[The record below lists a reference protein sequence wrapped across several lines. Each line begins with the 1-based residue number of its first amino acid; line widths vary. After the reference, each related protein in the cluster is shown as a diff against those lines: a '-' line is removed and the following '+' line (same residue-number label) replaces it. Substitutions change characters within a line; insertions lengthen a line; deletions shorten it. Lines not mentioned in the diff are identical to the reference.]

1 MSKRIISSILVLIF
15 GFSLMIF
22 GVVGLFDLKP
32 VSPMTDKEII
42 QRAKALG
49 MRDLK
54 EQIETEAQP
63 ETKTESKTEVTTEV
77 TTEGKTE

>member
-1 MSKRIISSILVLIF
+1 MSKRIISSILILIF

-32 VSPMTDKEII
+32 VSPITDQEII

-63 ETKTESKTEVTTEV
+63 ETKTESKTEITTES
-77 TTEGKTE
+77 KTE

>member
-1 MSKRIISSILVLIF
+1 MSKRIISSILILIL

-32 VSPMTDKEII
+32 VSPMTDQEII

-49 MRDLK
+49 MRELK
-54 EQIETEAQP
+54 EQIQTEAEP
-63 ETKTESKTEVTTEV
+63 ETTTESKTEVTTES
-77 TTEGKTE
+77 KTE